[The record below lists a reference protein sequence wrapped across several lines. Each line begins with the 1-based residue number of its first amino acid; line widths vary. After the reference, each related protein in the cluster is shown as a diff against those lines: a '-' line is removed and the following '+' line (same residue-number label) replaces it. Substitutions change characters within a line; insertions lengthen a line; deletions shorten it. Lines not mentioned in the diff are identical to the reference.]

1 MQKKN
6 RNKQEIITFTVNE
19 EEELLVFLLNKLNK
33 GRNKTKNLLTR
44 KQVLVNDIVVSQYNY
59 ELVKGDV
66 VKVTPFTNKTL
77 EKHKIPIIYEDDMI
91 IVVDKPAGLLSISSD
106 KEKQMTAFRYVNDYI
121 RTNDPRARA
130 FVLHRLDKETSGVLV
145 FAKTNELVNAM
156 HKNWNRYVTKRGYF
170 AVIQGKTPQ
179 NQGVIRSHLH
189 QTKTQKVYV
198 GAKTDKSKYAET
210 HYKFVRGNKD
220 YSLYDV
226 ELKTGRKNQIRVQFS
241 ELGFP
246 IINDDKYDGPK
257 APVKRLGLHAYEFSF
272 INPIT
277 KKRYTFKSPLP
288 KPLANLVK

>member
-145 FAKTNELVNAM
+145 FAKQTNL
-156 HKNWNRYVTKRGYF
+156 
-170 AVIQGKTPQ
+170 
-179 NQGVIRSHLH
+179 
-189 QTKTQKVYV
+189 
-198 GAKTDKSKYAET
+198 
-210 HYKFVRGNKD
+210 
-220 YSLYDV
+220 
-226 ELKTGRKNQIRVQFS
+226 
-241 ELGFP
+241 
-246 IINDDKYDGPK
+246 
-257 APVKRLGLHAYEFSF
+257 
-272 INPIT
+272 
-277 KKRYTFKSPLP
+277 
-288 KPLANLVK
+288 